1 MVSIVFHGHGDME
14 NEEFMGLR
22 FQGEQSQGTSDQ
34 EHLDRGNC
42 STGFPVHWTY
52 SLVTT

>member
-22 FQGEQSQGTSDQ
+22 FQGEQSRALLIRNTLIGEIVPQVS
-34 EHLDRGNC
+34 LI
-42 STGFPVHWTY
+42 TGPTLW
-52 SLVTT
+52 